1 LTLAKPRPTNPI
13 SIFFFGAFR
22 AALSGPDLDARIGY
36 CTSKKLAY
44 VGYKCHLICSSDD
57 MTALDFEVTPANVH
71 DSKLFIP
78 LTSNLISR
86 GFLSLVKESF
96 GDNAYNTKVNREFC
110 EEKRIKASFHT
121 KEETGKTPKKKRS
134 ARKKSRKR
142 SKIETVFGISHEN
155 MGFGSVRVRGLRRVV
170 IDTALIFIG
179 WNFGILYSF
188 YIDRLVDRISL
199 KRLLYK
205 N

>member
-1 LTLAKPRPTNPI
+1 
-13 SIFFFGAFR
+13 
-22 AALSGPDLDARIGY
+22 
-36 CTSKKLAY
+36 
-44 VGYKCHLICSSDD
+44 

-71 DSKLFIP
+71 DSKLFAP
-78 LTSNLISR
+78 LTLSLISR
-86 GFLSLVKESF
+86 GLSNLVKESF
-96 GDNAYNTKVNREFC
+96 GDNAYDTKGNREFC
-110 EEKRIKASFHT
+110 QEKRIKASFHT

-134 ARKKSRKR
+134 ARKKSKKR
-142 SKIETVFGISHEN
+142 SKIETMFGISHEN